1 MSAEDEWADEPTP
14 APAPA
19 PAPKD
24 DTTQDQPK
32 DEPELFYPDLPRF
45 VSEWLL
51 QVYRRPLGQGRT
63 WCPQW
68 WEHPEAIVRLEAL
81 WRSWE
86 HLRLDAATGMSIW
99 LRDHADHHMSVLL
112 DEHGPFK
119 GCGVERGHTTRP
131 LPPFIQEGQAPAGMF
146 D

>member
-1 MSAEDEWADEPTP
+1 MSADDEWADEP

-19 PAPKD
+19 PED
-24 DTTQDQPK
+24 DTTRDQPD
-32 DEPELFYPDLPRF
+32 DEPELFYPDLPGF

-51 QVYRRPLGQGRT
+51 QVYRRALDQGRT

-68 WEHPEAIVRLEAL
+68 WEHPEAIVRLEAM

-86 HLRLDAATGMSIW
+86 HLRLDPATGMSIW
-99 LRDHADHHMSVLL
+99 LRDHADHHMVVLL
-112 DEHGPFK
+112 DEQGPFK
-119 GCGVERGHTTRP
+119 GCNPERGHSTRALAALPQAGKPP
-131 LPPFIQEGQAPAGMF
+131 LGML